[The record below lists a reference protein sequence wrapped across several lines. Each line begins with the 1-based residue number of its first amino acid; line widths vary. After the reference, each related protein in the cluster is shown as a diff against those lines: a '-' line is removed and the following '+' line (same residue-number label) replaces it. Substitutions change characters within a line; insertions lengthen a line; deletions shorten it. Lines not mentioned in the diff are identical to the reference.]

1 MKRLTFLLLFCCLLV
16 DTSTMAMDIYVSPN
30 GADQNVGSKEKPLA
44 SLNMALRKV
53 REWRRLN
60 QSKLVGGIHIILQ
73 GGKYLLSESIFIRPE
88 DAGTKD
94 CPTFIE
100 AAPNELP
107 ILSGGIEING
117 WKKVTTSLPGL
128 SALAKGQIWVADLP
142 AMGPSPFVCRQLW
155 VNNQK
160 AIRAKSTNGEKMDRI
175 LAWNKQDASCWIPT
189 TSFPALTQANGV
201 EFFIHQW
208 WAIAVL
214 RVQKIAVHG
223 DSTKLFFQQP
233 ESRIQNEHPWPA
245 PWISKETGNSA
256 FYLTNALP
264 FLDEPGEWYADVKT
278 QKLYYWPRKNE
289 QLPTATVIA
298 PLIETLV
305 KVQGTMDYPVENISF
320 KGISFQHTGWLRPST
335 NGHVPHQN
343 GLYMTDAYKLK
354 PAGTKDKAGL
364 ENQAWIGRPAAAVT
378 INYAKKVDFNNCRFE
393 HLASTG
399 LDYNIAVHH
408 NTVNGNLFK
417 DIGGNGIIAGVYSD
431 EATEIHLPYNPTDD
445 REVCDGM
452 TISNNLVTDV
462 SNEDWGC
469 VGIGIGY
476 ARNTTVSHNEVE
488 NVSYSAITMGW
499 GWSPSA
505 NAMQNNRITANKIH
519 HFGKHN
525 YDCAGIYTLSAQ
537 PNTLISLN
545 EIDSI
550 YKAPYAHLPSHW
562 FYLYTDEGSSYIHV
576 TNNWT
581 PSTKYLQNAN
591 GSGNQWTNNGPQ
603 VHDSIRKNAGLQKDF
618 QYLRNEK
625 TALANH
631 LPINE
636 LHKEIIEIVTKEG
649 TLFDLQKLKSIL
661 TLAAMDTNALYIW
674 KNHVVIF
681 DYMQDVLVLQ
691 GRLKNNFPGA
701 EVKNY
706 PDLFYTFDKQKHCIN
721 PAISKEWDHIILTS
735 NLVDNKQLQQ
745 EYLNAHATQF
755 EKWPEV
761 AAGFCNADFQE
772 LLLFRSN
779 RQLMLVISI
788 PKGESL
794 DHLNPRTTANN
805 PRMDQWN
812 AAMKKYQEGIK
823 GTAKGETWVFL
834 KQLQ

>member
-16 DTSTMAMDIYVSPN
+16 DISTMAMDIYVSPN
-30 GADQNVGSKEKPLA
+30 GADQHVGSKVKPLA
-44 SLNMALRKV
+44 SLNMALRKA

-60 QSKLVGGIHIILQ
+60 PSTFVGGIHIILQ

-88 DAGTKD
+88 DAGTVD

-107 ILSGGIEING
+107 ILSGGIEIKG
-117 WKKVTTSLPGL
+117 WKKLTTSLPGL
-128 SALAKGQIWVADLP
+128 SPLATGNIWVADLP
-142 AMGPSPFVCRQLW
+142 NQGASAFDCRQLW

-160 AIRAKSTNGEKMDRI
+160 AIRAKSTNGATMDRI
-175 LAWNKQDASCWIPT
+175 LGWNKQEESCWIPT
-189 TSFPALTQANGV
+189 AALPKMPLANGV

-208 WAIAVL
+208 WAIAIL
-214 RVQKIAVHG
+214 RIRKVEIHG

-233 ESRIQNEHPWPA
+233 ESRIQSEHPWPA
-245 PWISKETGNSA
+245 PWISTETGNSA

-298 PLIETLV
+298 PLLETLV
-305 KVQGTMDYPVENISF
+305 KVQGTIDHPVENISF
-320 KGISFQHTGWLRPST
+320 KGIAFQHTGWLRPST

-354 PAGTKDKAGL
+354 PAGTKDKANL
-364 ENQAWIGRPAAAVT
+364 ENQAWIGRPAAAVI
-378 INYAKKVDFNNCRFE
+378 INYAQKVDFYNCRFE

-399 LDYNIAVHH
+399 LDYNIAIHH
-408 NTVNGNLFK
+408 NTINGNLFK
-417 DIGGNGIIAGVYSD
+417 DIGGNGIVAGVYSD

-452 TISNNLVTDV
+452 TVSNNLVTDV

-505 NAMQNNRITANKIH
+505 NAMKNNRITANKIH

-537 PNTLISLN
+537 PNTIISCN

-562 FYLYTDEGSSYIHV
+562 FYLYTDEGSSYIHL

-591 GSGNQWTNNGPQ
+591 GPGNQWTNNGPQ
-603 VHDSIRKNAGLQKDF
+603 VHDSIRNNAGLQADF
-618 QYLRNEK
+618 QYLRKEK
-625 TALANH
+625 TASANH

-636 LHKEIIEIVTKEG
+636 VHKEIIEIVVQQDKSI
-649 TLFDLQKLKSIL
+649 DLQQLKTILIKSSI
-661 TLAAMDTNALYIW
+661 DTNALYQW
-674 KNHVVIF
+674 KNHYVIF
-681 DYMQDVLVLQ
+681 DYIEDILVLQ

-701 EVKNY
+701 EVKSY

-721 PAISKEWDHIILTS
+721 PAVSKEWDHIILTA

-761 AAGFCNADFQE
+761 AKGFCNANFQQ
-772 LLLFRSN
+772 LLVYRNN

-794 DHLNPRTTANN
+794 DRLNPLTTANN

-812 AAMKKYQEGIK
+812 AAMKKYQEGIE

-834 KQLQ
+834 QQIK

>member
-1 MKRLTFLLLFCCLLV
+1 
-16 DTSTMAMDIYVSPN
+16 
-30 GADQNVGSKEKPLA
+30 
-44 SLNMALRKV
+44 
-53 REWRRLN
+53 
-60 QSKLVGGIHIILQ
+60 
-73 GGKYLLSESIFIRPE
+73 
-88 DAGTKD
+88 
-94 CPTFIE
+94 
-100 AAPNELP
+100 
-107 ILSGGIEING
+107 
-117 WKKVTTSLPGL
+117 
-128 SALAKGQIWVADLP
+128 
-142 AMGPSPFVCRQLW
+142 
-155 VNNQK
+155 
-160 AIRAKSTNGEKMDRI
+160 
-175 LAWNKQDASCWIPT
+175 
-189 TSFPALTQANGV
+189 
-201 EFFIHQW
+201 
-208 WAIAVL
+208 
-214 RVQKIAVHG
+214 
-223 DSTKLFFQQP
+223 
-233 ESRIQNEHPWPA
+233 
-245 PWISKETGNSA
+245 
-256 FYLTNALP
+256 
-264 FLDEPGEWYADVKT
+264 
-278 QKLYYWPRKNE
+278 
-289 QLPTATVIA
+289 
-298 PLIETLV
+298 
-305 KVQGTMDYPVENISF
+305 
-320 KGISFQHTGWLRPST
+320 
-335 NGHVPHQN
+335 
-343 GLYMTDAYKLK
+343 
-354 PAGTKDKAGL
+354 
-364 ENQAWIGRPAAAVT
+364 
-378 INYAKKVDFNNCRFE
+378 VDFYNCRFE

-417 DIGGNGIIAGVYSD
+417 DIGGNGIVAGVYSD

-462 SNEDWGC
+462 SNEDWSC

-476 ARNTTVSHNEVE
+476 ARNSTVSHNEVE

-505 NAMQNNRITANKIH
+505 NAMKNNRITANKIH

-537 PNTLISLN
+537 PNTIISCN

-591 GSGNQWTNNGPQ
+591 GPGNQWTNNGPQ
-603 VHDSIRKNAGLQKDF
+603 VHDSIRNNAGLQADF
-618 QYLRNEK
+618 QYLRKEK
-625 TALANH
+625 TASANH

-636 LHKEIIEIVTKEG
+636 VHKEIIEIVVQQDKSI
-649 TLFDLQKLKSIL
+649 DLQLLKTILIKSSI
-661 TLAAMDTNALYIW
+661 DTNALYQW
-674 KNHVVIF
+674 KNHYVIF
-681 DYMQDVLVLQ
+681 DYIEDILVLQ

-701 EVKNY
+701 EVKSY

-721 PAISKEWDHIILTS
+721 PAISKEWDHIILTA

-761 AAGFCNADFQE
+761 AKGFCNANFQQ
-772 LLLFRSN
+772 LLVYRNN

-812 AAMKKYQEGIK
+812 AAMKKYQEGIE

-834 KQLQ
+834 QQIK